1 MQILATT
8 KATINLLRDAN
19 NKEKQI
25 VTLKH
30 VMGRRGCKS
39 VKCGYA
45 IKVIFLKLLVVHAE
59 MFYVSLGAIFKH
71 RG

>member
-1 MQILATT
+1 
-8 KATINLLRDAN
+8 
-19 NKEKQI
+19 
-25 VTLKH
+25 
-30 VMGRRGCKS
+30 MGRRGCKS